1 MKFPF
6 KPYQFEPLRKCPANV
21 DEDWGTREKLQMLL
35 NIVDALWKGFFEFSK
50 FTEKAN
56 KSVK

>member
-1 MKFPF
+1 MLMKTG
-6 KPYQFEPLRKCPANV
+6 
-21 DEDWGTREKLQMLL
+21 GTREKLQMLL